1 MELIEADYAWS
12 AAHCRKKY
20 PNGFFEFRLSYGNR
34 PEHYREFDR
43 FHWTSR
49 HQCTRF
55 KNRYT
60 GPVVVDISEWAS
72 ESPNTCLTDFLYY
85 LMDKCDA
92 KDCVL
97 ISEEPIKK
105 ELLTHIEKTVS
116 IDRKIQKLKSKEPSS
131 KCVIGFRVEEKE
143 VEREYV

>member
-1 MELIEADYAWS
+1 MELIEAEYAWS
-12 AAHCRKKY
+12 SAHCKKKY

-34 PEHYREFDR
+34 PEYFREFDR
-43 FHWTSR
+43 FDWISR

-60 GPVVVDISEWAS
+60 GPVVVDISEWAA

-85 LMDKCDA
+85 LTDNS

-105 ELLTHIEKTVS
+105 ELLTHIEKAVS
-116 IDRKIQKLKSKEPSS
+116 IDRKIQRLKSREPSS
-131 KCVIGFRVEEKE
+131 KCVIGFRAEEKE
-143 VEREYV
+143 ESEHV

>member
-12 AAHCRKKY
+12 SAHCKKKY

-34 PEHYREFDR
+34 PESFREFDR
-43 FHWTSR
+43 FHYISR
-49 HQCTRF
+49 HQYTRF

-60 GPVVVDISEWAS
+60 GPVVVDISEWAA

-85 LMDKCDA
+85 LADTFDS

-116 IDRKIQKLKSKEPSS
+116 IDRKIQKLKPKESSS
-131 KCVIGFRVEEKE
+131 KCVIGFRAGNKE
-143 VEREYV
+143 DLEHV

>member
-12 AAHCRKKY
+12 AAHCKKKY

-34 PEHYREFDR
+34 PEYFREFDR

-55 KNRYT
+55 KNRYS
-60 GPVVVDISEWAS
+60 GPVVVDISEWAA

-85 LMDKCDA
+85 LS
-92 KDCVL
+92 DCVL
-97 ISEEPIKK
+97 ISEEPISK
-105 ELLTHIEKTVS
+105 ELLTHIERTVS
-116 IDRKIQKLKSKEPSS
+116 IDRKIQKLKPKEASS

-143 VEREYV
+143 EREHV